1 MNVHE
6 TKTERLIRRY
16 LIPGS
21 RQFSNYWW
29 GSIVLLGGVGFL
41 TTGISSYFKIDV
53 LPFLS
58 SKTIV
63 FFPQGLV
70 MCFYGV
76 LGLLFSSYLWFALLW
91 GVGGGFNEFNKRDGL
106 VRVFRWGFPGKNRRV
121 DFSHPLDDVEAIRVE
136 IREGISPRRTIY
148 MRIKG
153 KRDIPLTRI
162 GQPMTLDEIE
172 TEAAELARFIQ
183 VSLELAS

>member
-1 MNVHE
+1 MNLY
-6 TKTERLIRRY
+6 KTMNNALIRRY

-29 GSIVLLGGVGFL
+29 GSIVFLGGVGFL
-41 TTGISSYFKIDV
+41 ATGVSSYFKVDV

-58 SKTIV
+58 SKTIA

-76 LGLLFSSYLWFALLW
+76 LGLLFSSYLWFTLLW
-91 GVGGGFNEFNKRDGL
+91 GVGSGFNEFNKRDGL
-106 VRVFRWGFPGKNRRV
+106 VRVFRWGFPGKNRRI
-121 DFSHPLDDVEAIRVE
+121 DFSHSLNDVEAIRVE
-136 IREGISPRRTIY
+136 IKEGINPRRTIY

-162 GQPMTLDEIE
+162 GQLMTLDEIE
-172 TEAAELARFIQ
+172 IEAAELARFIQ
-183 VSLELAS
+183 VSLELA